1 MPEGPSIVIAK
12 EQIQQF
18 VGKKVLNAT
27 GYSKISHNKLT
38 NKKIT
43 DIKSWGKHLLICFND
58 ITVRIH
64 FLMFGT
70 YSINE
75 RKDVN
80 PILSLQ
86 FAKGQE
92 LNIYTS
98 SVKLIDQSPD
108 ALYDWS
114 ADVLNDAWDAKK
126 ARKKLKAIPDTLVAD
141 ALLDQTIFSGVGNI
155 IKNEVLYRIKV
166 NPKSKVGALPSA
178 KLSALIKEARNYSF
192 DFLKWKK
199 EGTLR
204 QHWLAHTKTICKRD
218 GAPIYK
224 EYIGKT
230 KRRTFFCNKC
240 QVIYKTTGRTLFS

>member
-12 EQIQQF
+12 ERIQQF
-18 VGKKVLNAT
+18 VGKKVLSAT
-27 GYSKISHNKLT
+27 GYSKINKDQLL

-43 DIKSWGKHLLICFND
+43 AVKSWGKHLLICFND
-58 ITVRIH
+58 ITIRIH

-75 RKDVN
+75 RKDTN
-80 PILSLQ
+80 PVLSLR
-86 FAKGQE
+86 FAGDQE
-92 LNIYTS
+92 FNIYTA
-98 SVKLIDQSPD
+98 SVKLIDQPPD
-108 ALYDWS
+108 RLYDWS
-114 ADVLNDAWDAKK
+114 ADVLNEAWDAKA

-166 NPKSKVGALPSA
+166 HPKSKIGALPAA
-178 KLSALIKEARNYSF
+178 KLTALIKEARNYSF

-199 EGTLR
+199 EGTLQR
-204 QHWLAHTKTICKRD
+204 HWLAHTKTICKRD
-218 GAPIYK
+218 GATIHK

-240 QVIYKTTGRTLFS
+240 QVMYKITKQTLF